1 MLEKQTR
8 LDIFETICIQRI
20 IDYKWRAYSKNSVN
34 RQFYMMLA
42 LSITFFVSIFLEQ
55 DIIEDDL
62 IEETLKIAGFNFKD

>member
-1 MLEKQTR
+1 VLEKQTR